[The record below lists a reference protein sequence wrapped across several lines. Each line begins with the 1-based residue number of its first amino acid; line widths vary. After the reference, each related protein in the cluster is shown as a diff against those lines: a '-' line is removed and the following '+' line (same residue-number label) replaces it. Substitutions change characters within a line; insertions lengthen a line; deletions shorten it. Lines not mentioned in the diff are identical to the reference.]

1 MTNRALCAV
10 LPLGLVLAACETSKS
25 ANPLSPT
32 IAGPIPGVNISAPK
46 LLEPNGAQVPADK
59 QPVTLLI
66 ENASSTGAR
75 PLSYDFEIAIDAAFT
90 TVVFARQA
98 VEPGTAGRTSIRLAD
113 ALATERNYYW
123 RARAADG
130 ANAGPY
136 SAPASFRVYSPIVIE
151 APTPREPAPNSTTSS
166 VQPTF
171 SWINAQRTGPVGTV
185 TYFLEVADSDSFANK
200 LTVDVN
206 EQPNITSYTSPVSLP
221 MSKVLYW
228 HVRAYDPTTT
238 GPWSTTLAFRT
249 PDPAPVPPPTPTPTP
264 TPTPGNRNH
273 VPAGPLSTERAQ
285 QVVFATAAEFPGL
298 MAVFGSDAQA
308 EGAAEQL
315 LLRTIWHL
323 QQAGYQAARQRNPS
337 GAISKDKLTIFLNGA
352 WQAYDI
358 FRLGFAG
365 SATQVQFFQVD
376 LPNPVPD
383 PGIPD

>member
-10 LPLGLVLAACETSKS
+10 LPLALVVTACEASKS

-32 IAGPIPGVNISAPK
+32 VAGPIPGVNISAPK
-46 LLEPNGAQVPADK
+46 LLEPNGAQVPADR

-75 PLSYDFEIAIDAAFT
+75 PLSYDFEIAVDAGFT
-90 TVVFARQA
+90 NVVFARQA
-98 VEPGTAGRTSIRLAD
+98 VEPGTAGRTSVRLAD
-113 ALATERNYYW
+113 ALATERNYFW

-136 SAPASFRVYSPIVIE
+136 SAAAGFRVYSPIVIE
-151 APTPREPAPNSTTSS
+151 APTPRAPAANSTTSS

-171 SWINAQRTGPVGTV
+171 SWTNAQRTGPVGTV

-206 EQPNITSYTSPVSLP
+206 EQPNTTSYTSPVSLP
-221 MSKVLYW
+221 TSKVLYW

-238 GPWSTTLAFRT
+238 GPWSPTLAFRT
-249 PDPAPVPPPTPTPTP
+249 PDPAPLPPTPTPTP

-273 VPAGPLSTERAQ
+273 VPPGPLSVERAE
-285 QVVFATAAEFPGL
+285 QVVRATAAEFPGL

-308 EGAAEQL
+308 EDAAEQL

-337 GAISKDKLTIFLNGA
+337 GAISKDKLTINIGGA
-352 WQAYDI
+352 WRAYDI

-365 SATQVQFFQVD
+365 SATTVQFLEVTP
-376 LPNPVPD
+376 PNPIPD